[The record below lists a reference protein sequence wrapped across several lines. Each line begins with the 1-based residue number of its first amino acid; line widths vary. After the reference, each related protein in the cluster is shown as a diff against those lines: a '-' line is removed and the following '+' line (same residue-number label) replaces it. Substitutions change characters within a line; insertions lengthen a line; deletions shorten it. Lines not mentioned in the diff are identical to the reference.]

1 MLSPKV
7 KSTSVGEVRV
17 VTPRGE
23 FIGGNETDELRAA
36 LAAEADA
43 GMLLVDLADVR
54 YLNSTALGVLIAA
67 HTTLAKKGG
76 RMGLC
81 NISKSI
87 ENLFVITKL
96 VLVFNVYGSLEEG
109 LEGIRL
115 QDSPADGAEQKGS
128 ESSN

>member
-1 MLSPKV
+1 MLSPRV

-17 VTPRGE
+17 ITPRGE
-23 FIGGNETDELRAA
+23 FIGGDETDDLRNA
-36 LAAEADA
+36 LAQEADA
-43 GMLLVDLADVR
+43 ELLLVDLADVR
-54 YLNSTALGVLIAA
+54 YLNSTALGVLIAS

-96 VLVFNVYGSLEEG
+96 VLVFNVYGTLEEG
-109 LEGIRL
+109 LEGIRN
-115 QDSPADGAEQKGS
+115 QEAPAAAVEKKSS